1 MSGRN
6 RKQAPRTGNLT
17 DSRFEERR
25 PRPWP
30 TGSGDASAV
39 AVTVT
44 ADTTDDEDD
53 IL

>member
-17 DSRFEERR
+17 DSHFEERR
-25 PRPWP
+25 PRPGL
-30 TGSGDASAV
+30 TGSGDAS

-53 IL
+53 ML